1 VTRRDEAA
9 KDALRTKLRSLGLSI
24 TSQESRDSAVS
35 AAAMLVAW
43 DGFASSSEIVAFSS
57 LSDEMDSSPFHEV
70 AILAGKRVLLP
81 RMVGESLE
89 FAAVTQADD
98 LIGGRFGVREP
109 NPSCPVQRVDAR
121 AIVLVPGVAF
131 DRAGG
136 RLGRGAGYYDRALAE
151 IREYAVNAT
160 FIGVGFSHQ
169 IVDRV
174 PMMSHDVRM
183 DAILSDANFLW
194 VECDGLE

>member
-1 VTRRDEAA
+1 
-9 KDALRTKLRSLGLSI
+9 
-24 TSQESRDSAVS
+24 
-35 AAAMLVAW
+35 MLVAW
-43 DGFASSSEIVAFSS
+43 GGFALSSEIVAFSS

-89 FAAVTQADD
+89 FAVVRQADH
-98 LIGGRFGVREP
+98 LNVGRFGVREP
-109 NPSCPVQRVDAR
+109 DSSCPVQRVDAR

-183 DAILSDANFLW
+183 DAILSDENFLW